1 MNNFMISAK
10 RLITNKN
17 TVTIIGVLIILII
30 LYWGYKSTID
40 NAVKPVQ
47 VPIAKKTIPPQTEV
61 TAEDIDWIKVPSVS
75 KTNNVLLRS
84 ADIVG
89 KYTGVN
95 VTVPQG
101 SMFYNDVLVNRDQLP
116 GSWLSKIK
124 TGPNGIP
131 DEPYYF
137 SVNMTTTYSNAI
149 QPDSYIDV
157 YMKAVDENNLVMF
170 GRLME
175 NIQVLAV
182 KDAGGADVFNSVES
196 DRTPAFLYFGV
207 SKEYHTLLR
216 TANYIQN
223 KGIELVIV
231 PHGGANP
238 LTGDTEVS
246 SEYLRDFIFANS
258 VDIPDNDEYISSI
271 NPDDPNA
278 TITPT
283 PNPSGN

>member
-40 NAVKPVQ
+40 GAVKPVQ
-47 VPIAKKTIPPQTEV
+47 VPIAKRTIAPQTEV
-61 TAEDIDWIKVPSVS
+61 TAEDIEWINVPSVA
-75 KTNNVLLRS
+75 KQNNVLLRS

-95 VTVPQG
+95 ATIPQG
-101 SMFYNDVLVNRDQLP
+101 SMFYNDVLVTRDQLP

-137 SVNMTTTYSNAI
+137 SVNIVTTYGNAI

-157 YMKAVDENNLVMF
+157 YMKATDENDLIMF

-182 KDAGGADVFNSVES
+182 KDANGADVFTSVES
-196 DRTPAFLYFGV
+196 DRSPAFLYFGV
-207 SKEYHTLLR
+207 SKEYHILLR
-216 TANYIQN
+216 TAIYLQS
-223 KGIELVIV
+223 KGIELVVV

-238 LTGDTEVS
+238 ITGDVEVS
-246 SEYLRDFIFANS
+246 SEYLRDHIYALS
-258 VDIPDNDEYISSI
+258 VDIPDNEDYISSI
-271 NPDDPNA
+271 NPDDPNGN
-278 TITPT
+278 IT